1 MIALWLAMGGLS
13 ASAAAP
19 DLCPI
24 GKDWTRERQ
33 QRPPIV
39 EPAPVLS
46 RAVECAEQPVPPSK
60 RGWIV
65 EDACTLICSYA
76 DGEEARVSLV
86 GVTHLSTD
94 GRPR

>member
-1 MIALWLAMGGLS
+1 MIALWVAMGGLS
-13 ASAAAP
+13 AAAAAP

-24 GKDWTRERQ
+24 GKEWTRERQ

-46 RAVECAEQPVPPSK
+46 RVVECAGQSVPQSK
-60 RGWIV
+60 LGWTV

-76 DGEEARVSLV
+76 DGEESRVSLV
-86 GVTHLSTD
+86 GVTHLSSD